1 MAERDLYK
9 VLGVPRT
16 ASEKEIR
23 KAYRE
28 LARKYHPDRNP
39 NDKAAEE
46 RFKDA
51 SYASEILL
59 NSDKRKLYDEFGE
72 IGLRE
77 GFNVDAFR
85 QYQQRSKEG
94 WGGGG
99 GGRGF
104 GGFGSLQDLLNQV
117 GGARGGGGEN
127 PFEDLFGGDG
137 VETIFGRGGS
147 RNRNRRRD
155 LVAEV
160 TLEFADAI
168 RGSEQEIS
176 LQAPGAAPRTLKVRI
191 PSGVSEG
198 ENVRLR
204 GQGADG
210 GDLVLH
216 VHVKEH
222 PYFKREGH
230 DLLLELPV
238 TVGEAF
244 RGAKV
249 QVPTV
254 EGSVSVKIPKG
265 VRSGTKLRLR
275 GKGVKH
281 GSAVGDLL
289 VEIQIVLPA
298 GEGIGEAV
306 DTIEAAYAGDVRK
319 DIVL

>member
-1 MAERDLYK
+1 MAERDLYR
-9 VLGVPRT
+9 VLSVPRT

-28 LARKYHPDRNP
+28 LARKFHPDRNP
-39 NDKAAEE
+39 GDKTAEE

-59 NSDKRKLYDEFGE
+59 NSEKRKLYDEFGE
-72 IGLRE
+72 MGLRE
-77 GFNVDAFR
+77 GFNADAFR
-85 QYQQRSKEG
+85 QYQQRSREG
-94 WGGGG
+94 WGGG
-99 GGRGF
+99 RAS
-104 GGFGSLQDLLNQV
+104 GGFGSLQDLLNQM
-117 GGARGGGGEN
+117 GGARGAGGEN
-127 PFEDLFGGDG
+127 PFGDLFGGDG
-137 VETIFGRGGS
+137 VETIFGRAGGRS
-147 RNRNRRRD
+147 RNRRRD

-160 TLEFADAI
+160 TLEFADAV

-176 LQAPGAAPRTLKVRI
+176 LQAPGAVARTLKVRI

-204 GQGADG
+204 GQGTDG

-222 PYFKREGH
+222 PCFKREGH

-238 TVGEAF
+238 TVGEAL

-254 EGSVSVKIPKG
+254 EGSVSVKVPKG

-281 GSAVGDLL
+281 GSDVGDLL
-289 VEIQIVLPA
+289 VEIQIVLPPA
-298 GEGIGEAV
+298 EGIDKAV
-306 DTIEAAYAGDVRK
+306 DAIEAAYIGDVRK
-319 DIVL
+319 DIAL